1 MDENV
6 VKAPLTNSE
15 RLIRYW
21 LPVALMLTLMF
32 LFSTD
37 FFSGENTKRIIE
49 WVMRLF
55 WKDESAPD
63 IKETNFLIRK
73 FAHFFEYAVLAS
85 LLFRAFRADSRVRWR
100 LSWATAALGVVV
112 SWSLLDEFHQTFTKT
127 RGGSIY
133 DSMLDSSGGLF
144 ALLVIAIVSHLRQ
157 RRHRSIY

>member
-6 VKAPLTNSE
+6 VKAPLTISE

-21 LPVALMLTLMF
+21 LPVALMLSLMF

-37 FFSGENTKRIIE
+37 FFSGENTRRAIE

-85 LLFRAFRADSRVRWR
+85 LLFRACRADSPVRWR
-100 LSWATAALGVVV
+100 RSWVAATFGMVAV
-112 SWSLLDEFHQTFTKT
+112 WSLLDEFHQTFTRT

-133 DSMLDSSGGLF
+133 DSLLDSSGGLF
-144 ALLVIAIVSHLRQ
+144 ALLVISLVCHFRE
-157 RRHRSIY
+157 RRPRSTY

>member
-15 RLIRYW
+15 RLLRYW

-37 FFSGENTKRIIE
+37 FFSGENTKRVIE

-55 WKDESAPD
+55 WKDENAPD
-63 IKETNFLIRK
+63 LKETNFLIRK

-85 LLFRAFRADSRVRWR
+85 LLFRAFRADSRLRWR
-100 LSWATAALGVVV
+100 LSWAAASFGVVV
-112 SWSLLDEFHQTFTKT
+112 GWSLLDEFHQTFTKT
-127 RGGSIY
+127 RGASIY

-144 ALLVIAIVSHLRQ
+144 ALLVIAIISHLRQ
-157 RRHRSIY
+157 RQRRSIY

>member
-100 LSWATAALGVVV
+100 LSWTTAALGVVV
-112 SWSLLDEFHQTFTKT
+112 IWSLLDEFHQTFTKT